1 VGTRLR
7 AMAYTTAEAR
17 AGMLEEIG
25 QAADQLGLA
34 IACLNQAYELLD
46 ENTADRLEAD
56 LFRPVQ
62 LTYGRLQR
70 THTEFAGRTGCPTR
84 EFRPQSCGAPSQG
97 AKALIERAVS
107 SAATAGQL
115 IADLQDSMAPI
126 EVGDPALRA
135 ELAEAR
141 TRLDVLPARARELLR
156 TLGR

>member
-1 VGTRLR
+1 
-7 AMAYTTAEAR
+7 MAYTTAEAR

-46 ENTADRLEAD
+46 ENAADRLETD

-62 LTYGRLQR
+62 LAYGRLQR
-70 THTEFAGRTGCPTR
+70 THVEFAGRTGGAPR
-84 EFRPQSCGAPSQG
+84 AFAPQSAGAPSQG
-97 AKALIERAVS
+97 AKAFIERAVS

-115 IADLQDSMAPI
+115 IAALQDSMLPI

-135 ELAEAR
+135 ELADVR
-141 TRLDVLPARARELLR
+141 SRLDVLPARARELLR

>member
-1 VGTRLR
+1 
-7 AMAYTTAEAR
+7 MAYTTAEAR

-70 THTEFAGRTGCPTR
+70 THKEFAARTDCPPR
-84 EFRPQSCGAPSQG
+84 EFPPQRAGAPSQG

-135 ELAEAR
+135 ELADVR
-141 TRLDVLPARARELLR
+141 TRLDVLPGRARELLR

>member
-1 VGTRLR
+1 
-7 AMAYTTAEAR
+7 MAYTTAEAR
-17 AGMLEEIG
+17 AGMLDEIG

-34 IACLNQAYELLD
+34 IACLDQAYELLD
-46 ENTADRLEAD
+46 ESSADRLEAD

-62 LTYGRLQR
+62 LAYGRLQR
-70 THTEFAGRTGCPTR
+70 THKEFAGRTGGPTR
-84 EFRPQSCGAPSQG
+84 TFEAQRAGAPSQR
-97 AKALIERAVS
+97 AKALVERAVS

-115 IADLQDSMAPI
+115 IADLQDSMLPI

-135 ELAEAR
+135 ELADVR

>member
-1 VGTRLR
+1 
-7 AMAYTTAEAR
+7 MAYTTAEAR
-17 AGMLEEIG
+17 AGMLEEIA
-25 QAADQLGLA
+25 QAADQLGLS

-70 THTEFAGRTGCPTR
+70 THREFAGRTGGPPR
-84 EFRPQSCGAPSQG
+84 EFEAQNAGAPSQG

-126 EVGDPALRA
+126 EVGDAALRS
-135 ELAEAR
+135 ELADAR
-141 TRLDVLPARARELLR
+141 TRLDVIPSRARELLR